1 MGSCVWCCWAGL
13 LCCHGTVLC
22 RGGGALGNS
31 GARMHAEG
39 LNRVGRIVYGCVYCA
54 HRVHSAEQV
63 FGDTDGE
70 TDGLCCR
77 CGRPGLLRAQEG
89 QSKRF
94 EDRKCVGSGGVCGK
108 QRVRTASTL
117 HLIIG
122 HCNCLLLGCLWA
134 QHLCYFR
141 QGSTWTNTAPTR
153 FNVGLLVEAGD
164 GGGGALVPGSGS
176 WTLFLF
182 FRRCGG
188 RQHRGEGAGGWH
200 SAVNFRDDARRRDVL
215 LGYAPHALPITCG
228 RRAAVEGREGS
239 GRLRRKVV

>member
-1 MGSCVWCCWAGL
+1 
-13 LCCHGTVLC
+13 
-22 RGGGALGNS
+22 
-31 GARMHAEG
+31 MHAEG

-70 TDGLCCR
+70 TDGLAVDVGDQDFR
-77 CGRPGLLRAQEG
+77 GHRRARAKYLKTENVWGVEEFNTIAANKGSLRLQH
-89 QSKRF
+89 F
-94 EDRKCVGSGGVCGK
+94 I
-108 QRVRTASTL
+108 
-117 HLIIG
+117 IIG

-188 RQHRGEGAGGWH
+188 RQHRGGGAGGWH
-200 SAVNFRDDARRRDVL
+200 SAVNFRGDARRRDVT
-215 LGYAPHALPITCG
+215 ARI
-228 RRAAVEGREGS
+228 RAARPSHYLWPPGCSERARRVR
-239 GRLRRKVV
+239 RLR